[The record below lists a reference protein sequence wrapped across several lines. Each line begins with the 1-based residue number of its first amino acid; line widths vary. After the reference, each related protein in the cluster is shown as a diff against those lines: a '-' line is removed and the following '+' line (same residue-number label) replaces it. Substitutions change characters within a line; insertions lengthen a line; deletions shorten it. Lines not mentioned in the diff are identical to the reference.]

1 MVEHIRETEC
11 GLREE
16 LEPIDENRRYDF
28 NYQQFTILP
37 KTRQIFPVSYYCQA
51 QTPQLNSD
59 VICDMLLANDLP
71 CRVMKSNCSASMAH
85 LETQE

>member
-16 LEPIDENRRYDF
+16 LERIDENRRYDF

-37 KTRQIFPVSYYCQA
+37 KTRQVFPVSHYCQPYN
-51 QTPQLNSD
+51 T
-59 VICDMLLANDLP
+59 
-71 CRVMKSNCSASMAH
+71 SAA
-85 LETQE
+85 EQ